1 MICRGIPASSTATNV
16 ASFTLIWHVPLAHQP
31 PAEDVAI
38 GVGIGRHRG
47 DADDGLGGG
56 GGHRARHPAT
66 LAYLTFAVVHTGIPT
81 PKKSR
86 SLHQISSS

>member
-1 MICRGIPASSTATNV
+1 MICCGIPASSTATNV
-16 ASFTLIWHVPLAHQP
+16 ALDTLIRHVHQTHQL

-47 DADDGLGGG
+47 DADDGLS

-86 SLHQISSS
+86 SLLQISSL